1 MTGTVPDVAVSS
13 SGALRELS
21 ELGVLAWSDVH
32 AAQQWAWLYGETD
45 DRVRVALAL
54 AVRALRGGSVC
65 LDLAATRAEG
75 FIDDDGTEIAPGSV
89 LPELTEW
96 VAALEASPCVRV
108 GTGAGEP
115 RPARWVD
122 GLLYLERYWHD
133 QETVRTVIT
142 TLASDPITLHEDAA
156 RQALA
161 SGWDANP
168 AAADQNSAVERSL
181 TQRLSI
187 VAGGPGTGKTTVLNR
202 LIDAIR
208 DVDGDH
214 LIVGLAAPT
223 GKAAAR
229 MTASLSDPTLSA
241 STLHRLLG
249 WLPGRG
255 SRFAHNAANPLPHD
269 LVIVDEVSMVSMMT
283 MSRLVEALKPGA
295 RLVLVG
301 DPDQLASVEAGSVL
315 TDLTQAPALAENVSR
330 LTHNF
335 RFAGDIARLADA
347 IRDDDPDA
355 AIAALGGEHVR
366 LLPLDAAE
374 PLMRE
379 RTVRAGTR
387 LLQAALAGDAD
398 AAVAA
403 LDRHRL
409 LCGHRT
415 GPLGVGHWTRTVE
428 RWLSGDVEGFNAT
441 EEFHVGRP
449 VMVSRNTGDLDLYN
463 GDTGVIVSSGAGLTA
478 AFPRGNGHRTLS
490 PYVLDGLQ
498 TVHAMTIHKS
508 QGSQFDAVTVILPA
522 PGSPLLTRELLYTA
536 VTRAENDVL
545 LIGTE
550 EAVREAVSRRSRRTS
565 GLASRLG

>member
-1 MTGTVPDVAVSS
+1 
-13 SGALRELS
+13 
-21 ELGVLAWSDVH
+21 
-32 AAQQWAWLYGETD
+32 
-45 DRVRVALAL
+45 
-54 AVRALRGGSVC
+54 
-65 LDLAATRAEG
+65 
-75 FIDDDGTEIAPGSV
+75 
-89 LPELTEW
+89 
-96 VAALEASPCVRV
+96 
-108 GTGAGEP
+108 
-115 RPARWVD
+115 
-122 GLLYLERYWHD
+122 
-133 QETVRTVIT
+133 
-142 TLASDPITLHEDAA
+142 
-156 RQALA
+156 
-161 SGWDANP
+161 
-168 AAADQNSAVERSL
+168 
-181 TQRLSI
+181 
-187 VAGGPGTGKTTVLNR
+187 
-202 LIDAIR
+202 
-208 DVDGDH
+208 
-214 LIVGLAAPT
+214 
-223 GKAAAR
+223 
-229 MTASLSDPTLSA
+229 
-241 STLHRLLG
+241 
-249 WLPGRG
+249 
-255 SRFAHNAANPLPHD
+255 
-269 LVIVDEVSMVSMMT
+269 MMT

-315 TDLTQAPALAENVSR
+315 TDLTQASALAENVSR